1 MIIKIIRSTIRTLPS
16 KNPPP
21 RSKLQR
27 QIHHNASPAVVVTGS
42 SPNATATTNNE
53 DPSTLVTNLLTYTR
67 ELMQG
72 HSHHVV
78 AFSGGV
84 DSSLVLKLLMDA
96 SSSTDRVQAILGI
109 SNAVS
114 QEQIHQAHSVAA
126 HIGADLV
133 TVETKEGADD
143 VYLANAGQAC
153 LACKTHL
160 YSSLQAVMDHVDDD
174 ANDHHGVLLYNG
186 TNSDDTQDPTR
197 LGLIAARNFS
207 VQSPLLYSTKQQ
219 VRMAAKYLGLPNHQT
234 AASPCLRSRLALGVH
249 ATASHLNMIE
259 QAERRVKLDL
269 QLAET
274 VNFRVRMLTNR
285 RARVEVDEP
294 YVQQAEGWIQEWGSF
309 FHQELGFTSV
319 SVKAFQSGSVAVPI

>member
-1 MIIKIIRSTIRTLPS
+1 MLRSRIRTLPS
-16 KNPPP
+16 IINPP
-21 RSKLQR
+21 RNILQR
-27 QIHHNASPAVVVTGS
+27 QIHHASPVIVTRS
-42 SPNATATTNNE
+42 SSDVSTTTE
-53 DPSTLVTNLLTYTR
+53 DPSALVTNLLTYTR
-67 ELMQG
+67 QLMQG
-72 HSHHVV
+72 HSHHLV

-96 SSSTDRVQAILGI
+96 SSPTDRVQAILGL

-114 QEQIHQAHSVAA
+114 QDQINQAHAVAA

-174 ANDHHGVLLYNG
+174 HGVLYNG

-207 VQSPLLYSTKQQ
+207 VQSPLQYTTKHQ
-219 VRMAAKYLGLPNHQT
+219 VRLAAKYLGLPNHQT

-249 ATASHLNMIE
+249 ATASHLVMIE
-259 QAERRVKLDL
+259 QAERRVKRDL

-274 VNFRVRMLTNR
+274 VNMRVRMLTNR
-285 RARVEVDEP
+285 RARVEVDEY
-294 YVQQAEGWIQEWGSF
+294 YVQQAEGWIKEWGSY

-319 SVKAFQSGSVAVPI
+319 SVKAFQSGSVAIPISEEQLERQEM